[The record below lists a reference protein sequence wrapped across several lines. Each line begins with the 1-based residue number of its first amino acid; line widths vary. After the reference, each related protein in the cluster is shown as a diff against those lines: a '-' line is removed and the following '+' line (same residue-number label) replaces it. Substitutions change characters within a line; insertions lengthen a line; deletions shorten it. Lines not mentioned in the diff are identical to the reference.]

1 MPYLSVRNPATFQG
15 AASPWAIALA
25 SHTANALVQS
35 RSHAP
40 FFTDFLPTRRGIV
53 VTPVIEKDRV
63 LVLALYGAKMSNG
76 KLDRFAAEA
85 SCGLIDELVGSWR
98 MFSRAFVV
106 FEINAKKTPALNV
119 LDHDGTVRSVEDLSL
134 FFNVDVPTL
143 GDVDEAL
150 GTSLLDEREAWC
162 AHLDG
167 IHQKV
172 ASVPVGG
179 AVA

>member
-15 AASPWAIALA
+15 AASPWAVALA
-25 SHTANALVQS
+25 SLAANALVQS

-53 VTPVIEKDRV
+53 ITPVFEKDRV
-63 LVLALYGAKMSNG
+63 LALALYGAKMSNG

-85 SCGLIDELVGSWR
+85 SCGLIDDIVSVWR
-98 MFSRAFVV
+98 QYSRAYVV
-106 FEINAKKTPALNV
+106 FEIAAKKTPSLSV
-119 LDHDGTVRSVEDLSL
+119 LDHDGTFRAVEDLSL
-134 FFNVDVPTL
+134 FFNVNVPTL

-150 GTSLLDEREAWC
+150 GTSLLDEREAWY

-167 IHQKV
+167 IRAKV
-172 ASVPVGG
+172 ASIQAAG
-179 AVA
+179 ASA